1 MIPEI
6 WSVTDRFFFLVLDHF
21 LPFYPFP
28 LNNPI
33 NCNRQ
38 IFLSSWAIVCPFTPL
53 TARKMKIK
61 KWKNTL
67 EISSFYRCV
76 PKIMIIG
83 FIVPEIWH
91 VTDLIIFQFG
101 QFFALLPPK
110 SPKNKNFKKM
120 KKTPGDIIILHKC
133 TKNYDYRL
141 YYSWDTAHDE
151 CNCYFSFR
159 AIFCPFT
166 PLTAQKIKISKN
178 EKKKQ
183 QKNLEIPSCYAC
195 APKIMIRWCTVPE
208 IWCETDGRTDG
219 WRKVTYRGGCPI

>member
-1 MIPEI
+1 
-6 WSVTDRFFFLVLDHF
+6 
-21 LPFYPFP
+21 
-28 LNNPI
+28 
-33 NCNRQ
+33 
-38 IFLSSWAIVCPFTPL
+38 
-53 TARKMKIK
+53 MKIK

-76 PKIMIIG
+76 PKIMITG

-91 VTDLIIFQFG
+91 VTDVIIFQFG
-101 QFFALLPPK
+101 QFFALLPPN

-120 KKTPGDIIILHKC
+120 KKTPGYLHFTGIILHKC

-159 AIFCPFT
+159 AIFCQFT

-178 EKKKQ
+178 EKK
-183 QKNLEIPSCYAC
+183 QKNKKTWRYHHVTHVHRKL
-195 APKIMIRWCTVPE
+195 WLDDVPFLRYGARR
-208 IWCETDGRTDG
+208 TDGRMEKSD
-219 WRKVTYRGGCPI
+219 I